1 MGLLSLAKKTIDEL
15 IELGYPESVAK
26 KIADG
31 TLPMDEASREARAG
45 LMNMTDDRYYR
56 GHPSARPPTSDA
68 DMFMAKERR
77 DIAETYASGGEAYD
91 EATDSYIELPG
102 EVTPLR
108 TNASK
113 FIESDAMGED
123 WTYPVARIPG
133 FGEGVGTDEIARLTK
148 QSRERYANDLQGSL
162 FTNVRDDIGGEL
174 PAGDIANILGSQPE
188 VKIRHAD
195 LAAFD
200 PEYNG
205 PNILGGAA
213 LPVAAGLL
221 AAGQSDDADAG
232 FTKEALKQLA
242 KKSGDTQVATTGG
255 SYKKAAGILER
266 EGIFG
271 NVLDYGAGRGHGTQY
286 LPGSAKSYEP
296 NPMEGYT
303 PDFTESPD
311 EMFDGIANLNVLNVV
326 PEPIRQEIATDILGK
341 LNKDGVAAIGA
352 RSYSDVMNAKNPQ
365 LLDDGGIITQK
376 GTYQYGFGGEN
387 EGLVDYLR
395 RQTEQ
400 FPDREYEI
408 TKEPLAATG
417 ALVRRTKGLMGPA
430 IAAGALAGGQSEE
443 ADAGII
449 RHGTPDVVRLLQNGM
464 LKTDSDRATA
474 AAIKKYDKLLTENPA
489 FAHREELA
497 GDNLF
502 QTVREQSEFD
512 LGQDGYLTMDDLR
525 DYTIVPVRSDRS
537 MIGTID
543 QVAGIEIPRETV
555 QGGFQFPMLHKGT
568 GRGWGSGETVA
579 RGQHNKFIQAAEET
593 GREVLAAVNMMGP
606 DSINFSTPI
615 ARQMQKQ
622 FDQLD
627 KIPAADK
634 AEFDAELR
642 SMKGNEDW
650 PGIDSPEAMDWLMGT
665 NGNENIGKRRTDYST
680 TMGKAKYRDKGFPNY
695 KEAVDAA
702 THSELVDLNLG
713 DSGMAIYKP
722 DLTRDIYADDWH
734 DTYSHVMPGEYVGRL
749 ERPVPFGRMF
759 SGMYDSLRNEVTN
772 GKHAPKPYT
781 HEQAIDAAN
790 KRKDGFQVA
799 DDDWAARVKALDES
813 AAPTVRAVGA
823 PTADSGLLSAQLNNH
838 DEAVDQHM
846 RNLGIDPRED
856 PMYDYGTFLPVRE
869 NIVTGESEMALGSAF
884 RDMIRGLFD
893 IAESR
898 KSGVYR
904 PDGLFEVL

>member
-1 MGLLSLAKKTIDEL
+1 MGLFSLAKKSVKEL
-15 IELGYPESVAK
+15 VDLGYPESVAK

-31 TLPMDEASREARAG
+31 TLPMDDASREARAG
-45 LMNMTDDRYYR
+45 LMNMTDERLFR
-56 GHPSARPPTSDA
+56 GHSANRPPESRD
-68 DMFMAKERR
+68 DMFLSDNYDVA
-77 DIAETYASGGEAYD
+77 ATYARGGEVYD
-91 EATDSYIELPG
+91 EALDDYVELPG

-108 TNASK
+108 HNARNLL
-113 FIESDAMGED
+113 EVDANFHD
-123 WTYPVARIPG
+123 YTWPVARVPE
-133 FGEGVGTDEIARLTK
+133 FGEAVGSDQISGAVK
-148 QSRERYANDLQGSL
+148 QTSHNSGLQGTRFEDML
-162 FTNVRDDIGGEL
+162 DDYEGEA
-174 PAGDIANILGSQPE
+174 PSNIYNILGSRDDVQ
-188 VKIRHAD
+188 IRHAD

-205 PNILGGAA
+205 KNILGGAA
-213 LPVAAGLL
+213 LPITAGLM
-221 AAGQSDDADAG
+221 
-232 FTKEALKQLA
+232 
-242 KKSGDTQVATTGG
+242 AT
-255 SYKKAAGILER
+255 
-266 EGIFG
+266 
-271 NVLDYGAGRGHGTQY
+271 
-286 LPGSAKSYEP
+286 
-296 NPMEGYT
+296 
-303 PDFTESPD
+303 
-311 EMFDGIANLNVLNVV
+311 
-326 PEPIRQEIATDILGK
+326 
-341 LNKDGVAAIGA
+341 
-352 RSYSDVMNAKNPQ
+352 
-365 LLDDGGIITQK
+365 
-376 GTYQYGFGGEN
+376 
-387 EGLVDYLR
+387 
-395 RQTEQ
+395 
-400 FPDREYEI
+400 
-408 TKEPLAATG
+408 
-417 ALVRRTKGLMGPA
+417 
-430 IAAGALAGGQSEE
+430 GQSED

-449 RHGTPDVVRLLQNGM
+449 RHATPDVARLLQNGM

-474 AAIKKYDKLLTENPA
+474 SAIKKYDKLLTENPA

-543 QVAGIEIPRETV
+543 QVGGIEIPRETV
-555 QGGFQFPMLHKGT
+555 QGGFQFPMLHQGT

-642 SMKGNEDW
+642 SIKGNEDW

-665 NGNENIGKRRTDYST
+665 NGHENIGKRRTAYST

-695 KEAVDAA
+695 KEAVEAA
-702 THSELVDLNLG
+702 THSDLIDLNLG
-713 DSGMAIYKP
+713 DAGMAIYKP

-749 ERPVPFGRMF
+749 ETPVPFGQMF
-759 SGMYDSLRNEVTN
+759 SGKYDSLRNETTK
-772 GKHAPKPYT
+772 GKTGPNNFT
-781 HEQAIDAAN
+781 HEQAVDAAN

-799 DDDWAARVKALDES
+799 DDDWAQRVADYQKA
-813 AAPTVRAVGA
+813 TQVRAVGA
-823 PTADSGLLSAQLNNH
+823 PGADTSLLSAQLHNH
-838 DEAVDQHM
+838 DTAVDEHM
-846 RNLGIDPRED
+846 QTLGIDPRED

-869 NIVTGESEMALGSAF
+869 NIVTGKSEMAMPSFA

-898 KSGVYR
+898 KSGVFR